1 MQKKEKTLP
10 SKLSIDSFLSI
21 GKIVSTF
28 GLKGLLKLNPSGD
41 VLSNLK
47 KNNKVYFSKNHF
59 LEIEKLT
66 KHKNIF
72 LACFKEIDS
81 IEKAEQLIGKEIFI
95 PNEQAI
101 SYLKKN
107 EFYQFQLINFKPI
120 YRNEILQDYS
130 LTEFIDNPAHPILL
144 FKNSETEILIP
155 YINNFVGKVD
165 IVNKTIEIHNWE
177 DWFVED

>member
-1 MQKKEKTLP
+1 MQKKEKTSH

-47 KNNKVYFSKNHF
+47 KNNKVYFSNKQF
-59 LEIEKLT
+59 LEIENLT

-72 LACFKEIDS
+72 LASFKEIDS
-81 IEKAEQLIGKEIFI
+81 IEKAEKFIGKEIYI

-101 SYLKKN
+101 SFLKKN
-107 EFYQFQLINFKPI
+107 EYYQFQLISFKPS
-120 YRNEILQDYS
+120 YKKEILEDFS
-130 LTEFIDNPAHPILL
+130 LVEIIDNPAHPILL

-155 YINNFVGKVD
+155 YINQFVGKVD
-165 IVNKTIEIHNWE
+165 LENKTIEIHNWE
-177 DWFVED
+177 DWFATD